1 MFFDQYI
8 QKRAIIDLTSA
19 PFLLL
24 HLTTCFASGLSLILL
39 TLPLGF
45 TTLLLNPKFTGA
57 SLCEWA
63 QCSDKPQLRYAAG
76 LGCRQYEE
84 TVSLVC
90 DIQTN
95 TLYWP
100 QAKPY
105 FNIPLLPTSVPT
117 HPPSSLPA
125 LNSPT
130 HTVNILSNMSTST
143 SNLCLLTDSKGDIS
157 IFGLSS
163 N

>member
-57 SLCEWA
+57 SLCE
-63 QCSDKPQLRYAAG
+63 
-76 LGCRQYEE
+76 
-84 TVSLVC
+84 
-90 DIQTN
+90 
-95 TLYWP
+95 
-100 QAKPY
+100 
-105 FNIPLLPTSVPT
+105 
-117 HPPSSLPA
+117 
-125 LNSPT
+125 
-130 HTVNILSNMSTST
+130 
-143 SNLCLLTDSKGDIS
+143 
-157 IFGLSS
+157 
-163 N
+163 